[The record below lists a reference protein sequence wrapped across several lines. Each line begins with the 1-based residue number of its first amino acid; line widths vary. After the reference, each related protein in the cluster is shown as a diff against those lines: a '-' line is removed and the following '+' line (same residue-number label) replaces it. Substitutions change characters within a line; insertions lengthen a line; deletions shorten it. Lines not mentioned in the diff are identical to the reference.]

1 MSIRTR
7 DYLLT
12 GAAALCGTV
21 GALKAQAPATPADAV
36 IRAETRLVLVDAVAV
51 DKKGKFATDLA
62 DRNFKIWEDGKEQK
76 ISSFSLES
84 AGVSPERS
92 KKHYI
97 AMFFDSSTSG
107 PAGQLVAGQESGRFV
122 DGFASPD
129 RYMAVVNYNYDSG
142 ARVAQNFTTD
152 GAAVKKALSTIQGS
166 TGANPVLAQVG
177 STKTSSPSSPAAPV
191 VTAATYRTMLASLRN
206 VLDSLAAIRGR
217 KALVFYTGS
226 ASVTGSVGP
235 DLAATVEAANRA
247 NVAIFTVGG
256 GPGSAS
262 SRATSSASSST
273 APSNKPA
280 KGGAGNPLAGDE
292 QPMTGG
298 LNDDQSIPRTLSE
311 GTGGV
316 SIVTLND
323 LANALGRVAAEQDQY
338 YLIGYTPT
346 TDSAEGTCHDLRL
359 KVDRND
365 LEVRSRTR
373 YCTAKPADILSGKPA
388 GKDLETRAASGGA
401 GNMQASLQAP
411 WFYSEAN
418 VARVRIAMDV
428 MPTGVKFQK
437 DKNKLHGEFDLAAV
451 ASKPDGSVAARFSD
465 IVKLDF
471 DNQQQADAFLRTP
484 YHYENQLDVAPGQY
498 NLRMIVGA
506 GDQGFGKAE
515 APLKIDPWNGQ
526 TLSASGIALSRNA
539 HASADLTAE
548 LDGSLLERSRP
559 LVANGTEVSPAGSS
573 QFHAGERG
581 FFYVEAYEPLLAAAK
596 AGGPMPVVGLKIRVL
611 DRATGQPKQ
620 DSGVK
625 TVQGFMRPGS
635 PVVPIVSPL
644 PAMPAGA
651 YRLEVTVMRQVGDPV
666 VRTTDFDVN

>member
-1 MSIRTR
+1 
-7 DYLLT
+7 
-12 GAAALCGTV
+12 
-21 GALKAQAPATPADAV
+21 
-36 IRAETRLVLVDAVAV
+36 
-51 DKKGKFATDLA
+51 
-62 DRNFKIWEDGKEQK
+62 
-76 ISSFSLES
+76 
-84 AGVSPERS
+84 
-92 KKHYI
+92 
-97 AMFFDSSTSG
+97 
-107 PAGQLVAGQESGRFV
+107 
-122 DGFASPD
+122 
-129 RYMAVVNYNYDSG
+129 
-142 ARVAQNFTTD
+142 
-152 GAAVKKALSTIQGS
+152 
-166 TGANPVLAQVG
+166 
-177 STKTSSPSSPAAPV
+177 
-191 VTAATYRTMLASLRN
+191 
-206 VLDSLAAIRGR
+206 
-217 KALVFYTGS
+217 
-226 ASVTGSVGP
+226 
-235 DLAATVEAANRA
+235 
-247 NVAIFTVGG
+247 
-256 GPGSAS
+256 
-262 SRATSSASSST
+262 
-273 APSNKPA
+273 
-280 KGGAGNPLAGDE
+280 
-292 QPMTGG
+292 
-298 LNDDQSIPRTLSE
+298 
-311 GTGGV
+311 
-316 SIVTLND
+316 
-323 LANALGRVAAEQDQY
+323 
-338 YLIGYTPT
+338 
-346 TDSAEGTCHDLRL
+346 
-359 KVDRND
+359 
-365 LEVRSRTR
+365 
-373 YCTAKPADILSGKPA
+373 
-388 GKDLETRAASGGA
+388 
-401 GNMQASLQAP
+401 
-411 WFYSEAN
+411 
-418 VARVRIAMDV
+418 
-428 MPTGVKFQK
+428 
-437 DKNKLHGEFDLAAV
+437 LHGEFDLAAV